1 MRKCVL
7 STMLAMTVLFS
18 AITIPCNVKAE
29 VPETESVIVSMEEAK
44 KYAVEHAAEYIAT
57 FLGLTTAGY
66 AELSSSEEFYLGDGY
81 DTYTYSDDVLTKNS
95 VICFP
100 IIQNDAVVMELYVDY
115 VEEEWTGTGSTEL
128 AEILSQNYHNTQAV
142 VYCNGEAYIITDDGI
157 ICRGDSSEAL
167 DYDDVVSQLAQL
179 EGNTVSLYDAE
190 DNGNVNLGYVE
201 NPLGEAMT
209 LGYTPGFSVNETNY
223 KILEMAYCLVDQNG
237 PDGKPVDGLCW
248 ASSAVSIIRYRSGRY
263 RNLQPYFIASVFGK
277 TYEEGAGTDDI
288 LAAMKK
294 YLTVEQLNNYKSV
307 LRTAS
312 SMTEVQHNINNGF
325 PISMAVQY
333 RILGVPLDGHV
344 VTLIGYNV
352 DQLIYWDSA
361 LLQCKT
367 TPYSKSNTS
376 IVNEGKSYIWTTSVL
391 IPLS

>member
-128 AEILSQNYHNTQAV
+128 AKILRNNYHNTQAV
-142 VYCNGEAYIITDDGI
+142 VYCDGEAYIITDDGI
-157 ICRGDSSEAL
+157 VCRGDSSEAL

-209 LGYTPGFSVNETNY
+209 LGYTPGFSVNETN
-223 KILEMAYCLVDQNG
+223 
-237 PDGKPVDGLCW
+237 
-248 ASSAVSIIRYRSGRY
+248 
-263 RNLQPYFIASVFGK
+263 
-277 TYEEGAGTDDI
+277 
-288 LAAMKK
+288 
-294 YLTVEQLNNYKSV
+294 
-307 LRTAS
+307 
-312 SMTEVQHNINNGF
+312 
-325 PISMAVQY
+325 
-333 RILGVPLDGHV
+333 
-344 VTLIGYNV
+344 
-352 DQLIYWDSA
+352 
-361 LLQCKT
+361 
-367 TPYSKSNTS
+367 SKTS

-391 IPLS
+391 IPLP